1 MNHKRTTRL
10 RDRHRESPVGVQDT
24 RPGCDD
30 EDALDMDVE
39 TRTPE
44 SRVVDFSPNNDV
56 FGPNNPD
63 ADLPKPFMM

>member
-1 MNHKRTTRL
+1 M
-10 RDRHRESPVGVQDT
+10 GVQDT